1 MPEAEAGIHPK
12 RPALDLGRLHL
23 KVQSDRPRRT
33 QWAIAIGGFAFTA
46 AVMVSF
52 VAIGGWSFPGGDAF
66 VWDRAGDQVRA
77 GISPYLGPPASGSFF
92 YAPPWAIAFALVS
105 WLPVPV
111 VGVAILAAELL
122 ALRFVAGSWIRA
134 GYIAWIPL
142 VPLELIGSNWNL
154 VMAAAIAAAMRGDPR
169 AAVVMA
175 AAKLSPIL
183 AVDPRTWRLAL
194 PIVAILVAITLP
206 WAGLWIDWGHR
217 MVDSYGMNIAPGA
230 QLLVPFAPRL
240 AVALA
245 LLAVRRPWARG
256 LAAIVA
262 VPTIYWVSFL
272 LLLALLPRPRSADS
286 GSSAPLQTNG
296 E

>member
-1 MPEAEAGIHPK
+1 MRVAEAGHPE
-12 RPALDLGRLHL
+12 RPALDVGRLDL
-23 KVQSDRPRRT
+23 KVRGDRPRRSE
-33 QWAIAIGGFAFTA
+33 WAIAVGGFAFTA
-46 AVMVSF
+46 AVMISF

-66 VWDRAGDQVRA
+66 IWDRAGDQVRA
-77 GISPYLGPPASGSFF
+77 GISPYLGPPGSGSFF

-111 VGVAILAAELL
+111 VGVAILVAELV

-169 AAVVMA
+169 AAVVMT

-183 AVDPRTWRLAL
+183 AVDPRTWRLAI

-206 WAGLWIDWGHR
+206 WASLWIDWGRR
-217 MVDSYGMNIAPGA
+217 MVESYGLNIAPGA
-230 QLLVPFAPRL
+230 QLLIPFAPRF

-245 LLAVRRPWARG
+245 LLAVRRPWSRG

-272 LLLALLPRPRSADS
+272 LLLARIPRRPSNDSSSSTPRRAD
-286 GSSAPLQTNG
+286 G